1 MKAASPYCGRGLL
14 KIDDQIVDILTCLAY
29 FLRPSFIAAPAKSGA
44 DGHAFL
50 LEYLLQFAGL
60 VHLANDVAAA
70 DKLTFDV

>member
-1 MKAASPYCGRGLL
+1 MKAASPHFDQDLVNIR
-14 KIDDQIVDILTCLAY
+14 DQIVDILICLAE
-29 FLRPSFIAAPAKSGA
+29 FLRPSSMNAPAKSGA